1 MMLKIPS
8 KAIWVS

>member
-1 MMLKIPS
+1 MMLKLPS

>member
-1 MMLKIPS
+1 MMLKMPS